1 MDQYFVVSPDGREF
15 GPVDLQGLLQ
25 WIREG
30 RVLKATL
37 IRKAGSQPVPADTL
51 PELAVIFSPAAP
63 PPPAIPPFVT
73 ATPLPTEFRSWDFIG
88 KAWELVKPHWV
99 PLGAIFLIVN
109 LMGAVPYLGAC
120 VMFVIGGAL
129 YVGINRAIL
138 GVLAGKPPE
147 VGMMFNGF
155 DRFGQA
161 FLASLVVSILVSLG
175 FVLCIVPGIILAIMW
190 MFVSL
195 ILAETQL
202 DFWPAMQASA
212 KLTEGYRWELFC
224 FFLACFVV
232 AILGLLACCVGIF
245 IAEPVIF
252 TAMALVYRFLQARH
266 AEKAA

>member
-1 MDQYFVVSPDGREF
+1 MDQYFVVSPDGREY
-15 GPVDLQGLLQ
+15 GPVDLPGLLQ

-37 IRKAGSQPVPADTL
+37 IRKNTAQPAPAETL
-51 PELAVIFSPAAP
+51 PELAVIFAPP
-63 PPPAIPPFVT
+63 PPPAIPPFLT
-73 ATPLPTEFRSWDFIG
+73 TTPLPAEFRSWDFIG
-88 KAWELVKPHWV
+88 KAWDLVKPHWV

-109 LMGAVPYLGAC
+109 VMGAIPYLGAC

-138 GVLAGKPPE
+138 GLLAGRPPE

-161 FLASLVVSILVSLG
+161 FLASLVVSILVGLG
-175 FVLCIVPGIILAIMW
+175 FIVCIIPGIILAIMW

-224 FFLACFVV
+224 LILACFVV
-232 AILGLLACCVGIF
+232 AVLGLLACCVGIF

-252 TAMALVYRFLQARH
+252 TAIALAYRFLQARH
-266 AEKAA
+266 AEKLA